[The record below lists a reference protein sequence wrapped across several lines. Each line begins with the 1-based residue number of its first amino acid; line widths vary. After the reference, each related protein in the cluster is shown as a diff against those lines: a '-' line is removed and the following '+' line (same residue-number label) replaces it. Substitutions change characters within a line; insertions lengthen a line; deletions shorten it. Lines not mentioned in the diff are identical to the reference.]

1 MKIPNPN
8 RAWRMHQLSLARIVS
23 EDSQPQTIDA
33 DTSHKSSKDRLVKIP
48 NNAANCTTL
57 ALSLARI
64 VSEDSQHSTRR
75 KHYLCKSSK
84 DS

>member
-1 MKIPNPN
+1 M
-8 RAWRMHQLSLARIVS
+8 
-23 EDSQPQTIDA
+23 
-33 DTSHKSSKDRLVKIP
+33 KIP

-64 VSEDSQHSTRR
+64 VSEDSQRKRWVST
-75 KHYLCKSSK
+75 HAPKSSK